1 MMTSFLYMGGYGGF
15 IWPSYV
21 ITFIALIWL
30 FLASWHRAKTAAQHL
45 KDAETPNQ
53 TTASQQD

>member
-1 MMTSFLYMGGYGGF
+1 MNFLDMGEFGGF

-30 FLASWHRAKTAAQHL
+30 FLANWHRAKTAARHL
-45 KDAETPNQ
+45 KDAELPSQITS
-53 TTASQQD
+53 SQQS

>member
-1 MMTSFLYMGGYGGF
+1 MGGYGGF

-21 ITFIALIWL
+21 ITCIALIWL

-45 KDAETPNQ
+45 KDAETPSQ